1 MSILQNFPT
10 DSGCCSDSE
19 TKGSLKGFPES
30 TTAASCGITIDFSR
44 QCLSDGEWQR
54 LSNAAQEKGVL
65 EAHRRMLEGGIVNAS
80 ENRAAL
86 HASLRAFSSDA
97 PQIEKADAERRR
109 MLDFAR
115 RIRSGEWTGC
125 RGRPIRSVINIGIG
139 GSAVGPQCVWQA
151 LRLVNPGIQI
161 HFLSAVDGILLER
174 ILAECDAQSTLVIVS
189 SKSFT
194 TRETLVNADAVD
206 QWLLDN
212 GIVGADREKH
222 VVVVSANPDA
232 AKTFGLPDKNQFRLW
247 DWVGGRFSVWGATGL
262 PVLLGIG
269 EEAFL
274 EFLRG
279 ANEMDRHSVAA
290 PLEKN
295 LPAILALIEYR
306 NIASL
311 GVGSLCVLPY
321 DVRLLGF
328 VPWLQQL
335 EMESLGKSRK
345 ADGSALPGRSG
356 LPVWGGSGDEA
367 QHSFGQWLRE
377 GTGNTAIDVIY
388 PAVPG
393 HSCAA
398 QFRCLISNAKAQCE
412 ALVTRPGTAG
422 RFNVLSS
429 LVLDAVSPRRL
440 GALMALYEHKTTM
453 LATLLDINPFDQP
466 GVEYG
471 KELSRRAE
479 QTVARAPDF

>member
-1 MSILQNFPT
+1 M
-10 DSGCCSDSE
+10 
-19 TKGSLKGFPES
+19 
-30 TTAASCGITIDFSR
+30 
-44 QCLSDGEWQR
+44 
-54 LSNAAQEKGVL
+54 
-65 EAHRRMLEGGIVNAS
+65 
-80 ENRAAL
+80 
-86 HASLRAFSSDA
+86 
-97 PQIEKADAERRR
+97 
-109 MLDFAR
+109 
-115 RIRSGEWTGC
+115 
-125 RGRPIRSVINIGIG
+125 
-139 GSAVGPQCVWQA
+139 
-151 LRLVNPGIQI
+151 
-161 HFLSAVDGILLER
+161 
-174 ILAECDAQSTLVIVS
+174 
-189 SKSFT
+189 
-194 TRETLVNADAVD
+194 
-206 QWLLDN
+206 
-212 GIVGADREKH
+212 
-222 VVVVSANPDA
+222 
-232 AKTFGLPDKNQFRLW
+232 
-247 DWVGGRFSVWGATGL
+247 
-262 PVLLGIG
+262 
-269 EEAFL
+269 
-274 EFLRG
+274 
-279 ANEMDRHSVAA
+279 
-290 PLEKN
+290 
-295 LPAILALIEYR
+295 
-306 NIASL
+306 
-311 GVGSLCVLPY
+311 
-321 DVRLLGF
+321 
-328 VPWLQQL
+328 PWLQQL